1 MSSPSVRLRAGDIV
15 TRADL
20 VVEYG
25 GSVQSGGIVPSN
37 TSNSVFVF
45 TDPAEGTQF
54 GYVYDGF
61 SQDGTVFHYTG
72 AGRDGDQKL
81 TGSNSP
87 ILTHAAKGRSLHAFG
102 AAGVVQGSSTKLQRY
117 IGEFI
122 LDPSLPFERMPAL
135 DRNGALRTV
144 LVFRLLPVTVIPD
157 FIVEAVGF
165 SGVANEPNSVS
176 VPVEINSTEFFETA
190 DRLGGLSVRRES
202 QLVEQFIAHQVGHT
216 FSRWAINLPK
226 ERTRLLTDIYDE
238 ADHTL
243 YEAKAIAG
251 RADLR
256 MAVGQL
262 YDYRRHVHV
271 DDLHCAVLLPER
283 PTADLRDLLQDAGLG
298 LAFREDTN
306 FVLEPPST
314 ASRRERLRQ

>member
-1 MSSPSVRLRAGDIV
+1 MPSPAFRLRAGDIV

-45 TDPAEGTQF
+45 TDPAEGRQF

-87 ILTHAAKGRSLHAFG
+87 ILTHGEKGRSLHAFS
-102 AAGVVQGSSTKLQRY
+102 AAGVVVGSSAKLQRY

-122 LDPSLPFERMPAL
+122 LDPDVPFERMPAL
-135 DRNGALRTV
+135 DRSGALRTV
-144 LVFRLLPVTVIPD
+144 LVFRLLPVSSIPD
-157 FIVEAVGF
+157 DVVELVGY
-165 SGVANEPNSVS
+165 SGVTREPNVIS

-190 DRLGGLSVRRES
+190 DRAGGLAVRRES
-202 QLVEQFIAHQVGHT
+202 QLVDEFIAHQVGHT
-216 FSRWAINLPK
+216 FTRWAINLPA

-238 ADHTL
+238 ADRTL

-251 RADLR
+251 RSDLR

-262 YDYRRHVHV
+262 YDYRRHVSV
-271 DDLHCAVLLPER
+271 DDLRCSVLLPER
-283 PTADLRDLLQDAGLG
+283 PTADLRDLLREAGLG
-298 LAFREDTN
+298 LAFREQST
-306 FVLEPPST
+306 FVLEPPDTSD
-314 ASRRERLRQ
+314 RGERLRQ

>member
-1 MSSPSVRLRAGDIV
+1 MPTPIFRLRAGDIV

-37 TSNSVFVF
+37 TSDSVFVF
-45 TDPAEGTQF
+45 TDPSEGTQF

-61 SQDGTVFHYTG
+61 SSDGTIFYYTG
-72 AGRDGDQKL
+72 AGREGDQKL
-81 TGSNSP
+81 SGSNSP
-87 ILTHAAKGRSLHAFG
+87 ILTHAAKGRSLYAFS
-102 AAGVVQGSSTKLQRY
+102 AAGTVAGSSTKLQRY

-122 LDPSLPFERMPAL
+122 LDPDVPFERMPAL
-135 DRNGALRTV
+135 DRSGALRTV
-144 LVFRLLPVTVIPD
+144 LVFRLLPVIVIPD
-157 FIVEAVGF
+157 DIVELVGY
-165 SGVANEPNSVS
+165 SEVALEPHTMS
-176 VPVEINSTEFFETA
+176 VPVEINSTQFFETA
-190 DRLGGLSVRRES
+190 DRAGGLAVRRES
-202 QLVEQFIAHQVGHT
+202 QLVDEFIAHQVGHT
-216 FSRWAINLPK
+216 FSRWAINLPN

-251 RADLR
+251 RSDLR

-271 DDLHCAVLLPER
+271 DDLRCSVLLPER

-298 LAFREDTN
+298 LAFREQAG
-306 FVLEPPST
+306 FALEPPR
-314 ASRRERLRQ
+314 APGGW